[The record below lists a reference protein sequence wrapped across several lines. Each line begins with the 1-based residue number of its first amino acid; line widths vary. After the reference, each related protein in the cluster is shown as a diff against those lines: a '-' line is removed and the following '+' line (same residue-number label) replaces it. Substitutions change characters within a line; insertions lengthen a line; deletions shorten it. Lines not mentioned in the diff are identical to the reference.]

1 MADGTE
7 SVLTIL
13 KMAILNKKEIWKIV
27 MDNIFITILKDKLL
41 PNVNTKMESLLKEK
55 MFITILV
62 NLIL

>member
-27 MDNIFITILKDKLL
+27 MDNIFIMILKDKLL

-55 MFITILV
+55 KFITILV

>member
-1 MADGTE
+1 MANGTE
-7 SVLTIL
+7 SVFSIL

-27 MDNIFITILKDKLL
+27 MDNIFIMILKDKLL

>member
-27 MDNIFITILKDKLL
+27 MDNIFIMILKDKLL